1 MSYRWVIAGGGT
13 GGHVTP
19 ALALGEVLR
28 EAGERVR
35 FMGTRRGLE
44 TRLVPDSGFEL
55 LALDARPIIGRGI
68 FEQIRGIFALLG
80 ATFRAGRGLREF
92 GADLVISVGGY
103 ASVPSVLAA
112 LLTGTPMVLVNTDA
126 TPGAANRLLARFARR
141 IFVGFE
147 GTRGAFAASAREERI
162 RVVGVPLRK
171 SLIAEFRDAR
181 SRVPPPESEGGPAE
195 PRREEASQP
204 PKGPAH
210 LFIFGGSQ
218 GARQINEVMIEAL
231 PKLDPV
237 RIQIVHQTGDADRD
251 RVEAAYAET
260 DFQAEVIA
268 FERDMPSRYRWA
280 ELVLCRAGAISVAEL
295 ALAGRASLLVPLA
308 HVGGGEQFA
317 NARELE
323 KAGAARVL
331 DSRALTA
338 DRLVEEL
345 EALLRD
351 PSQLRRMGENAS
363 KLARPD
369 ASEQIIEECRSLL
382 ATESHGRR
390 G

>member
-1 MSYRWVIAGGGT
+1 MSYRWIIAGGGT

-35 FMGTRRGLE
+35 FIGTRRGLE
-44 TRLVPDSGFEL
+44 TRLVPDAGFEL
-55 LALDARPIIGRGI
+55 LALDARPIIGRSI
-68 FEQIRGIFALLG
+68 FEQIRSLFALLG

-92 GADLVISVGGY
+92 GADLVVSVGGY
-103 ASVPSVLAA
+103 ASVPTVLAA
-112 LLTGTPMVLVNTDA
+112 LLTRTPTVLVNTDA
-126 TPGAANRLLARFARR
+126 TPGAANRTLARFARR

-147 GTRGAFAASAREERI
+147 GTRSAFASLARQERI

-171 SLIAEFRDAR
+171 SLISEFRDER
-181 SRVPPPESEGGPAE
+181 SRAPRSGEAGAGPT
-195 PRREEASQP
+195 
-204 PKGPAH
+204 GPVH

-231 PKLDPV
+231 SKLDPA
-237 RIQIVHQTGDADRD
+237 RIQIVHQTGDSDRD

-260 DFQAEVIA
+260 ALQAEVIA

-280 ELVLCRAGAISVAEL
+280 DLVLCRAGAISVAEL

-331 DSRALTA
+331 DSRALTVNK
-338 DRLVEEL
+338 LLEEL
-345 EALLRD
+345 ETLLRD

-363 KLARPD
+363 KLARPE
-369 ASEQIIEECRSLL
+369 ASDRIIEECRSLL
-382 ATESHGRR
+382 AAQSHGGR
-390 G
+390 GR

>member
-1 MSYRWVIAGGGT
+1 MSYRWIIAGGGT

-28 EAGERVR
+28 EAGEPVR

-44 TRLVPDSGFEL
+44 TRLVPESGFEL

-103 ASVPSVLAA
+103 ASVPGVLAA
-112 LLTGTPMVLVNTDA
+112 VLTGTPMVLVNTDA
-126 TPGAANRLLARFARR
+126 TPGAANRMLARFARR

-147 GTRGAFAASAREERI
+147 GTRGALAPSAREERI

-171 SLIAEFRDAR
+171 SLISEFRDACG
-181 SRVPPPESEGGPAE
+181 RVPRPESGGGPAE
-195 PRREEASQP
+195 PRRGEASAP
-204 PKGPAH
+204 AMGPAH

-218 GARQINEVMIEAL
+218 GARQINDVMIEAL
-231 PKLDPV
+231 SKLDPV

-369 ASEQIIEECRSLL
+369 ASERIIEECRSLL
-382 ATESHGRR
+382 GTESHGRR
-390 G
+390 R

>member
-1 MSYRWVIAGGGT
+1 MSYRWIIAGGGT

-19 ALALGEVLR
+19 ALALGEVIR

-35 FMGTRRGLE
+35 FIGTRRGLE

-55 LALDARPIIGRGI
+55 LALDARPIVGRGI
-68 FEQIRGIFALLG
+68 FEQIRAVFALLG

-112 LLTGTPMVLVNTDA
+112 VLRRTPMVLVNTDA
-126 TPGAANRLLARFARR
+126 TPGAANRMLARFARR

-147 GTRGAFAASAREERI
+147 GARRALAPSVGEDRI

-171 SLIAEFRDAR
+171 SLISEFR
-181 SRVPPPESEGGPAE
+181 E
-195 PRREEASQP
+195 PRSEAADAAP
-204 PKGPAH
+204 TGPAH

-231 PKLDPV
+231 PKLDPA
-237 RIQIVHQTGDADRD
+237 RIQIVHQTGEADRD

-260 DFQAEVIA
+260 ALRAEVIA

-280 ELVLCRAGAISVAEL
+280 DLVLCRAGAISVAEL

-317 NARELE
+317 NAGELE
-323 KAGAARVL
+323 RAGAARVL
-331 DSRALTA
+331 DSRALTVE
-338 DRLVEEL
+338 RLVEEL

-351 PSQLRRMGENAS
+351 PSQLRRMGESAS
-363 KLARPD
+363 KLARPE
-369 ASEQIIEECRSLL
+369 ASDRIIEECRSLL
-382 ATESHGRR
+382 EETSDGRR

>member
-1 MSYRWVIAGGGT
+1 MSYRWIIAGGGT

-19 ALALGEVLR
+19 ALALGEVIR

-35 FMGTRRGLE
+35 FIGTRRGLE

-55 LALDARPIIGRGI
+55 LALDARPIVGRGVL
-68 FEQIRGIFALLG
+68 EQIRAVFALLG
-80 ATFRAGRGLREF
+80 ATFQAGRGLREF

-112 LLTGTPMVLVNTDA
+112 LLNRTPMVLVNTDA
-126 TPGAANRLLARFARR
+126 IPGAANRMLARFARR
-141 IFVGFE
+141 VFVGFE
-147 GTRGAFAASAREERI
+147 GTRVALASKVGEERI

-171 SLIAEFRDAR
+171 SLISEFRDAGCR
-181 SRVPPPESEGGPAE
+181 ATRPPSDGASVEA
-195 PRREEASQP
+195 RRGEADAAVTDP
-204 PKGPAH
+204 VH

-231 PKLDPV
+231 PKLDPA
-237 RIQIVHQTGDADRD
+237 RIQIVHQTGEADRD

-260 DFQAEVIA
+260 ALQAEVIA

-280 ELVLCRAGAISVAEL
+280 NLVLCRAGAISVAEL

-323 KAGAARVL
+323 KVDAARVL
-331 DSRALTA
+331 DSRALTVDTLQEA
-338 DRLVEEL
+338 L

-363 KLARPD
+363 KLARPE
-369 ASEQIIEECRSLL
+369 ASDRIIEECRSLL
-382 ATESHGRR
+382 ATESHEREG
-390 G
+390 

>member
-1 MSYRWVIAGGGT
+1 MSYRWIIAGGGT

-19 ALALGEVLR
+19 ALALGEVIR

-35 FMGTRRGLE
+35 FIGTRRGLE

-55 LALDARPIIGRGI
+55 LALDARPIVGRGI
-68 FEQIRGIFALLG
+68 FEQIRAVFALLG

-112 LLTGTPMVLVNTDA
+112 VLRRTPMVLVNTDA
-126 TPGAANRLLARFARR
+126 TPGAANRMLARFARR

-147 GTRGAFAASAREERI
+147 GARRALAPSVGEDRI

-171 SLIAEFRDAR
+171 SLISEFR
-181 SRVPPPESEGGPAE
+181 E
-195 PRREEASQP
+195 PRSEATP
-204 PKGPAH
+204 TGPTH

-231 PKLDPV
+231 PKLDPA
-237 RIQIVHQTGDADRD
+237 RIEIVHQTGEADRD

-260 DFQAEVIA
+260 ALQAEVIA

-280 ELVLCRAGAISVAEL
+280 DLVLCRAGAISVAEL

-317 NARELE
+317 NASELE
-323 KAGAARVL
+323 RAGAARVL
-331 DSRALTA
+331 DSRALTVE
-338 DRLVEEL
+338 RLVEEL
-345 EALLRD
+345 EALLGD
-351 PSQLRRMGENAS
+351 PSQLRRMGESAS

-369 ASEQIIEECRSLL
+369 ASDRIIEECRSLL
-382 ATESHGRR
+382 ATEGHGR
-390 G
+390 GGK

>member
-1 MSYRWVIAGGGT
+1 M
-13 GGHVTP
+13 
-19 ALALGEVLR
+19 
-28 EAGERVR
+28 
-35 FMGTRRGLE
+35 
-44 TRLVPDSGFEL
+44 
-55 LALDARPIIGRGI
+55 
-68 FEQIRGIFALLG
+68 
-80 ATFRAGRGLREF
+80 AGRGLREF

-112 LLTGTPMVLVNTDA
+112 LLNRTPMVLVNTDA
-126 TPGAANRLLARFARR
+126 TPGAANRMLARFARR
-141 IFVGFE
+141 VFVGFE
-147 GTRGAFAASAREERI
+147 GTRVALAPKAGEERI

-171 SLIAEFRDAR
+171 SLISEFRDER
-181 SRVPPPESEGGPAE
+181 CPVPRPESD
-195 PRREEASQP
+195 S
-204 PKGPAH
+204 GPAH

-231 PKLDPV
+231 PKLDPA
-237 RIQIVHQTGDADRD
+237 RIQIVHQTGEADRD

-260 DFQAEVIA
+260 ALQAEVIA

-280 ELVLCRAGAISVAEL
+280 NLVLCRAGAISVAEL

-331 DSRALTA
+331 DSRALTVDTLLEA
-338 DRLVEEL
+338 L

-363 KLARPD
+363 KLARPE
-369 ASEQIIEECRSLL
+369 ASDRIIEECRSLL
-382 ATESHGRR
+382 ATESREREG
-390 G
+390 

>member
-1 MSYRWVIAGGGT
+1 MSYRWIIAGGGT
-13 GGHVTP
+13 GGHVMP

-44 TRLVPDSGFEL
+44 TRLVPDAGFEL
-55 LALDARPIIGRGI
+55 VTLNSRPLVGRGI
-68 FEQIRGIFALLG
+68 FEQIHAFFALFG
-80 ATFRAGRGLREF
+80 ATFRAARGLREF
-92 GADLVISVGGY
+92 GADLVICVGGY
-103 ASVPSVLAA
+103 ASVPVALAA
-112 LLTGTPMVLVNTDA
+112 LLGGRPMVLVNADA
-126 TPGAANRLLARFARR
+126 IPGAANRVLARFARR

-147 GTRGAFAASAREERI
+147 GTRSALGAGEDRI
-162 RVVGVPLRK
+162 RVAGVPLRK
-171 SLIAEFRDAR
+171 SLVAEFQDPR
-181 SRVPPPESEGGPAE
+181 SRAARPESHGAVAE
-195 PRREEASQP
+195 PRRREADAP
-204 PKGPAH
+204 PPEPAH

-218 GARQINEVMIEAL
+218 GAQQINEAMIEAL
-231 PKLDPV
+231 PRLDPA
-237 RIQIVHQTGDADRD
+237 RIQIVHQTGEADRD

-260 DFQAEVIA
+260 ALQAEVIA

-280 ELVLCRAGAISVAEL
+280 DLVLCRAGAISVAEL

-331 DSRALTA
+331 DSRALTV
-338 DRLVEEL
+338 DRLVEGL

-351 PSQLRRMGENAS
+351 PSQLRRMGESAS
-363 KLARPD
+363 KLARPE
-369 ASEQIIEECRSLL
+369 ASDRIIEECRSLL
-382 ATESHGRR
+382 ATESHGR
-390 G
+390 GG

>member
-1 MSYRWVIAGGGT
+1 MSYRWIIAGGGT

-19 ALALGEVLR
+19 ALALGEVIR

-35 FMGTRRGLE
+35 FIGTRRGLE

-55 LALDARPIIGRGI
+55 LALDARPIVGRGVL
-68 FEQIRGIFALLG
+68 EQIRAVFALLG
-80 ATFRAGRGLREF
+80 ATFQAGRGLREF

-112 LLTGTPMVLVNTDA
+112 LLNRTPMVLVNTDA
-126 TPGAANRLLARFARR
+126 IPGAANRMLARFARR
-141 IFVGFE
+141 VFVGFE
-147 GTRGAFAASAREERI
+147 GTRVALASKVGEERI

-171 SLIAEFRDAR
+171 SLISEFRDAGCR
-181 SRVPPPESEGGPAE
+181 ATRPPSDGASVEA
-195 PRREEASQP
+195 RRGEADAAVTDP
-204 PKGPAH
+204 VH

-231 PKLDPV
+231 PKLDPA
-237 RIQIVHQTGDADRD
+237 RIQIVHQTGEADRD

-260 DFQAEVIA
+260 ALQAEVIA

-280 ELVLCRAGAISVAEL
+280 NLVLCRAGAISVAEL

-323 KAGAARVL
+323 KADAARVL
-331 DSRALTA
+331 DSRALTVDTLQEA
-338 DRLVEEL
+338 L

-363 KLARPD
+363 TLARPE
-369 ASEQIIEECRSLL
+369 ASDRISEECRSLL
-382 ATESHGRR
+382 ATESHEREG
-390 G
+390 

>member
-1 MSYRWVIAGGGT
+1 MSYRWIIAGGGT

-19 ALALGEVLR
+19 ALALGEVIR

-35 FMGTRRGLE
+35 FIGTRRGLE

-55 LALDARPIIGRGI
+55 LALDARPIVGRGVL
-68 FEQIRGIFALLG
+68 EQIRAVFALLG
-80 ATFRAGRGLREF
+80 ATFQAGRGLREF

-112 LLTGTPMVLVNTDA
+112 LLNRTPMVLVNTDA
-126 TPGAANRLLARFARR
+126 IPGAANRMLARFARR
-141 IFVGFE
+141 VFVGFE
-147 GTRGAFAASAREERI
+147 GTRVALASKVGEERI

-171 SLIAEFRDAR
+171 SLISEFRDAGCR
-181 SRVPPPESEGGPAE
+181 ATRPPSDGASVEA
-195 PRREEASQP
+195 RRGEADAAVTDP
-204 PKGPAH
+204 VH

-231 PKLDPV
+231 PKLDPA
-237 RIQIVHQTGDADRD
+237 RIQIVHQTGEADRD

-260 DFQAEVIA
+260 ALQAEVIA

-280 ELVLCRAGAISVAEL
+280 NLVLCRAGAISVAEL

-323 KAGAARVL
+323 KADAARVL
-331 DSRALTA
+331 DSRALTVDTLQEA
-338 DRLVEEL
+338 L

-363 KLARPD
+363 TLARPE
-369 ASEQIIEECRSLL
+369 ASDRIIEECRSLL
-382 ATESHGRR
+382 ATESHEREG
-390 G
+390 

>member
-1 MSYRWVIAGGGT
+1 MSYRWIIAGGGT

-35 FMGTRRGLE
+35 FIGTRRGLE

-68 FEQIRGIFALLG
+68 FEQIRAIFALLG

-103 ASVPSVLAA
+103 ASVPTALAA
-112 LLTGTPMVLVNTDA
+112 LLTRTPMVLVNTDA
-126 TPGAANRLLARFARR
+126 TLGAANRMLARFARR

-147 GTRGAFAASAREERI
+147 GTREALAPSAREERI

-171 SLIAEFRDAR
+171 SLISEFRDPD
-181 SRVPPPESEGGPAE
+181 SQVPRPESDGGLAE
-195 PRREEASQP
+195 PRRGEAGAAP
-204 PKGPAH
+204 IGPAH

-218 GARQINEVMIEAL
+218 GARQINEVMLEAL
-231 PKLDPV
+231 SKRDPA
-237 RIQIVHQTGDADRD
+237 RIQIVHQTGEADRD

-260 DFQAEVIA
+260 ALQAEVIA

-280 ELVLCRAGAISVAEL
+280 HLVLCRAGAISVAEL

-331 DSRALTA
+331 DSRALTV

-363 KLARPD
+363 KLARPE
-369 ASEQIIEECRSLL
+369 ASDRIIEECRSLL
-382 ATESHGRR
+382 AAESHRRR